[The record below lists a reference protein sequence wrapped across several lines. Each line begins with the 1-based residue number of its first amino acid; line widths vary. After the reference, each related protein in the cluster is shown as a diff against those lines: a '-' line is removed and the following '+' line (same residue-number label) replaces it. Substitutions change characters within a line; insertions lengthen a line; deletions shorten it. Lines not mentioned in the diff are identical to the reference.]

1 MGPCVLKS
9 RKGKK
14 RKKKETEMKEMKK
27 NFHGSF
33 FFCRSRVL
41 LTRCGELLTLRDKII
56 FEDSMI
62 CSSSKF

>member
-14 RKKKETEMKEMKK
+14 RKKKETELNEMKK
-27 NFHGSF
+27 KFSWF
-33 FFCRSRVL
+33 FFL
-41 LTRCGELLTLRDKII
+41 LQVTCTDDKMWRTTNTNKII